1 MYGTILLATDGSEDS
16 RAALDHAVEVA
27 AATGASLHVVSV
39 VETRTAYDNAI
50 IDPEEVKENLRADA
64 VEAVEAA
71 AAVAAAEDVSCE
83 TTVEEGVPPE
93 QVLEVAE
100 RVGADLVV
108 VGATGRSGFKRL
120 VLGSTAEQL
129 LESSGTAPV
138 VVVADE

>member
-71 AAVAAAEDVSCE
+71 AEVATAKDVSCE

-129 LESSGTAPV
+129 LESSVEAPV